1 MKSKTAS
8 PGLTQIRL
16 KDACDFFQFIL
27 ATNRTMKYQYLTY
40 ASIKSH
46 AVQFKA
52 LKRMKDSKEVTA
64 LTKLTVRTDVLS
76 WMDRSEKY
84 LQKIPDIGHSP

>member
-1 MKSKTAS
+1 ME
-8 PGLTQIRL
+8 
-16 KDACDFFQFIL
+16 
-27 ATNRTMKYQYLTY
+27 TNRTIKDQCMTHNL
-40 ASIKSH
+40 IKSH